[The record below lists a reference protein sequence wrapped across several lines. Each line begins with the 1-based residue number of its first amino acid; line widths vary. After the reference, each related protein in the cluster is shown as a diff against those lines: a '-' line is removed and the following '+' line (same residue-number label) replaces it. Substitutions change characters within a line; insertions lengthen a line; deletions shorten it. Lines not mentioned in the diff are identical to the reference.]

1 MVTIEDHGVGV
12 SEEIHETLFQPF
24 RQAQRHAGGTG
35 LGLYSMYK
43 RMEALGGDCGL
54 KPRSDGRPGSAFW
67 FSFPYRPDTSASSY
81 KGSKMVRKSDADES
95 NDEVRLPSPARVTAS
110 QPSPTKG
117 TSSAA
122 ASESLSLHVGGAV
135 ASKRPS
141 ALTPVPGPASAPS
154 SPPPSPPSSSPSL
167 SPRPAAKAVLPK
179 AVTTTAID
187 NNLSTKLAPL
197 RVLVTDD
204 APTIL
209 KVCKRMLTINGHT
222 VDTAV
227 NGNES
232 LEKLKAKYMNQEY
245 DALVTDIQMPVM
257 DGIECTKRFRVWEE
271 AQQCLL
277 DAQGLPRHPR
287 FLIVGMSANC
297 DSQTKQDS
305 LDAGM
310 DSFCPKPFKYEDFEA
325 AIAAHNVSL

>member
-1 MVTIEDHGVGV
+1 MIVTIEDHGVGV
-12 SEEIHETLFQPF
+12 SEEKHETLFQPY
-24 RQAQRHAGGTG
+24 RQAQRHTGGTG

-54 KPRSDGRPGSAFW
+54 KPRSDGKPGSAFW
-67 FSFPYRPDTSASSY
+67 FSFPYRPDTSSMSY
-81 KGSKMVRKSDADES
+81 KGSRVVSPSNSNES
-95 NDEVRLPSPARVTAS
+95 GVEIRLPSP
-110 QPSPTKG
+110 TKA
-117 TSSAA
+117 TAA
-122 ASESLSLHVGGAV
+122 ASASATAPSALHVSGTV

-141 ALTPVPGPASAPS
+141 ALTPEPGLARATTA
-154 SPPPSPPSSSPSL
+154 SPPT
-167 SPRPAAKAVLPK
+167 AAKAI
-179 AVTTTAID
+179 TTASVGD
-187 NNLSTKLAPL
+187 HNSSSKLAPL
-197 RVLVTDD
+197 NILVTDD

-232 LEKLKAKYMNQEY
+232 LEKLKAKYMSQEY
-245 DALVTDIQMPVM
+245 DAFVTDIQMPVM
-257 DGIECTKRFRVWEE
+257 DGIECTKRFRLWEE

-277 DAQGLPRHPR
+277 DSQCLRRRPR

-297 DSQTKQDS
+297 DSKTKQDA

-310 DSFCPKPFKYEDFEA
+310 DSFCPKPFKYEDFAA
-325 AIAAHNVSL
+325 AIAAHNINL

>member
-81 KGSKMVRKSDADES
+81 HGAPIMWQDDSNKSDVES
-95 NDEVRLPSPARVTAS
+95 RH
-110 QPSPTKG
+110 PSPTKG
-117 TSSAA
+117 T
-122 ASESLSLHVGGAV
+122 ASVTANASPSRYVSGAI
-135 ASKRPS
+135 
-141 ALTPVPGPASAPS
+141 TPVLTSEPGLAHAPSS
-154 SPPPSPPSSSPSL
+154 SPPPPTKEAIKQAL
-167 SPRPAAKAVLPK
+167 SIAASG
-179 AVTTTAID
+179 
-187 NNLSTKLAPL
+187 NNTSTKLATL

-209 KVCKRMLTINGHT
+209 KVCKRLLTINGHT

-232 LEKLKAKYMNQEY
+232 LEKLKAKYMSQEY
-245 DALVTDIQMPVM
+245 DAFVTDIQMPVM
-257 DGIECTKRFRVWEE
+257 DGIECTKRFRLWEE
-271 AQQCLL
+271 KQQCLL
-277 DAQGLPRHPR
+277 DAQGLPRRPR

-297 DSQTKQDS
+297 DSQTKQDA

-310 DSFCPKPFKYEDFEA
+310 DSFCPKPFKYEDFA
-325 AIAAHNVSL
+325 AVIAAHNISL